1 MKKSDLKNIISEEI
15 RVAILGE
22 DYFSPRTAVLKGPPT
37 GGYKEKEEYD
47 VGDMVISLISTTPV
61 PVKGTGEIISKRYKQ
76 WSDWKE
82 PYYTIKFGTRP
93 PVERSTILGLAESI
107 NEGNPNYPSFE
118 SKKNIKYYDGIITK
132 GYWTYSGRE
141 VGGKGVYK
149 NVHNGQMMGFDDNDL
164 DYFIKHLG
172 DIEIME
178 SVNEDKSPVKIGDIL
193 YKDGRKGKVVKVMD
207 DMANVDFGGGDVYGI
222 TFRRIKGNKI
232 IESINEVRAPKTI
245 PELEKAIKDAEEKR
259 DKLDSK
265 TSVPGG
271 GAAYSSGSKEGKKN
285 RAIDDRFQ
293 KLTYDIHRWNDK
305 LKKLKKESVNEVTG
319 YEEMR
324 DLDKEVGDRKVN
336 RILNGERDPLSGK
349 IFDGVYFADMQKG
362 DVTNPLDVDF
372 TDGSNTRYYGYD
384 VLEILKAFQIIGE
397 SVNERIDYD
406 EALTLRGMKAELEAE
421 RDQLFIDMEQEA
433 EPEGGPIAD
442 RYGNELNK
450 IEDRIYKIDKQL
462 RDYDMNESVNEAFE
476 EGDKIVVDIQG
487 TTHAKQSLARYYN
500 KKKGTV
506 NRTQGNVVFVNL
518 GGKRTNVKLDKGD
531 LKLAESVNETHKLF
545 RQTYLSPAE
554 YEKAKKLKGFDPK
567 NYTWDNTKDLYK
579 KNESLN
585 EVSEFRKGQA
595 VTYTDDKGKTKE
607 GYILKKVSK
616 TFRTGGIPRKSIQ
629 YLIGADKDKD
639 PRHGYFDSISPDN
652 IKLSVNEAHVGDLMK
667 KKRELEDRETKLEGK
682 YNKDRSDENSKALH
696 DIRGKLIDL
705 QDTLDE
711 IGDVNEKKLTSA
723 EKDKKEDIIMALKK
737 QKGGKDKLKS
747 SDYAIATQK
756 AKKLAESTAKS
767 AKYAKNREKIARV
780 IKNALK

>member
-1 MKKSDLKNIISEEI
+1 MENFDYKKYLKDNPLLKEATKKIIMKKSDLKNIISEEI

-22 DYFSPRTAVLKGPPT
+22 DSV
-37 GGYKEKEEYD
+37 
-47 VGDMVISLISTTPV
+47 
-61 PVKGTGEIISKRYKQ
+61 
-76 WSDWKE
+76 
-82 PYYTIKFGTRP
+82 
-93 PVERSTILGLAESI
+93 

-149 NVHNGQMMGFDDNDL
+149 NAHNDQMMGFDQNDL
-164 DYFIKHLG
+164 DYFQKHLG

-178 SVNEDKSPVKIGDIL
+178 SINEGKSPVKIGDIL

-232 IESINEVRAPKTI
+232 IESVNEVRAPKTI

-305 LKKLKKESVNEVTG
+305 LKKLKKDSVNEATG

-450 IEDRIYKIDKQL
+450 IEDRIYKIDRQL
-462 RDYDMNESVNEAFE
+462 RDYDMNESINESFE
-476 EGDKIVVDIQG
+476 EGDKIVVDIKG
-487 TTHAKQSLARYYN
+487 MTHAKQSLARYYN

-506 NRTQGNVVFVNL
+506 NRTKGNDVFVNL
-518 GGKRTNVKLDKGD
+518 GGKR
-531 LKLAESVNETHKLF
+531 
-545 RQTYLSPAE
+545 
-554 YEKAKKLKGFDPK
+554 
-567 NYTWDNTKDLYK
+567 
-579 KNESLN
+579 
-585 EVSEFRKGQA
+585 
-595 VTYTDDKGKTKE
+595 
-607 GYILKKVSK
+607 
-616 TFRTGGIPRKSIQ
+616 
-629 YLIGADKDKD
+629 
-639 PRHGYFDSISPDN
+639 
-652 IKLSVNEAHVGDLMK
+652 
-667 KKRELEDRETKLEGK
+667 
-682 YNKDRSDENSKALH
+682 
-696 DIRGKLIDL
+696 
-705 QDTLDE
+705 
-711 IGDVNEKKLTSA
+711 
-723 EKDKKEDIIMALKK
+723 
-737 QKGGKDKLKS
+737 
-747 SDYAIATQK
+747 
-756 AKKLAESTAKS
+756 
-767 AKYAKNREKIARV
+767 
-780 IKNALK
+780 